1 MEPTMI
7 LKEINDYVHE
17 IGFISLRALSRKFEM
32 EPDTLEP
39 MLETLERKGKVK
51 RFDNTAGPADG
62 QESGCASGSCHRCKG
77 CGTNPDPASQ
87 IVYQG
92 L

>member
-1 MEPTMI
+1 MI
-7 LKEINDYVHE
+7 LKQIDDYVHE
-17 IGFISLRALSRKFEM
+17 IGFISLRALSQKFEM
-32 EPDTLEP
+32 EPDALEP
-39 MLETLERKGKVK
+39 MLDTLATKGKIK
-51 RFDNTAGPADG
+51 RFDNNAVPGETEAEA
-62 QESGCASGSCHRCKG
+62 GCASGACHRCKG

>member
-1 MEPTMI
+1 MI
-7 LKEINDYVHE
+7 LKEIDNYIHE
-17 IGFISLRALSRKFEM
+17 IGFISLRALSQKFEM
-32 EPDTLEP
+32 EPAALEP
-39 MLETLERKGKVK
+39 MLKTLEQKEKIK
-51 RFDNTAGPADG
+51 RFDNNIGPEEEG
-62 QESGCASGSCHRCKG
+62 GCSSGACHRCKG